1 MPQFFSFFKTK
12 STTLDSLVEKSTTL
26 INGIEPEL
34 LKYLRYYHIFLYFN
48 EVLISK
54 VTNGNRNNT
63 FMCIQELIKM
73 DYNQINQI
81 NRIEFDDKIT
91 EITIG
96 TNAIKIPQIPY
107 SPIIIETYGDDK
119 STTSIRNIHIHIYNL
134 LLDGIIKYRQQYSS
148 TLDITNKNN
157 LKTEITA
164 LIDEMKRLTIGK
176 EEDKKVLKVVDISS
190 ILKYF
195 VKALDMISA
204 DFIFNKINYEII
216 PTPQSASII
225 DTPISITI
233 ENIEEKLK
241 GFLKLEA
248 QYNGEIETYL
258 RVNKTP
264 ILFILNTYINNIQRM
279 DVPESQRK
287 VLGLLLKYEH
297 ILKEKTGGTGGN
309 SNTKPMKTTKKQI
322 LGKERCI
329 YKKTGDRKEYVKH
342 KGNLITVKDYRTLM
356 KKKASSTI

>member
-96 TNAIKIPQIPY
+96 TNAIKIPPIPS

-119 STTSIRNIHIHIYNL
+119 SSKSIRNIHIHIYNL
-134 LLDGIIKYRQQYSS
+134 LLDVIIKYRQQYSS

-157 LKTEITA
+157 LKTEIKA
-164 LIDEMKRLTIGK
+164 LIDEMPQT
-176 EEDKKVLKVVDISS
+176 E
-190 ILKYF
+190 IL
-195 VKALDMISA
+195 V
-204 DFIFNKINYEII
+204 
-216 PTPQSASII
+216 
-225 DTPISITI
+225 
-233 ENIEEKLK
+233 
-241 GFLKLEA
+241 
-248 QYNGEIETYL
+248 
-258 RVNKTP
+258 
-264 ILFILNTYINNIQRM
+264 
-279 DVPESQRK
+279 
-287 VLGLLLKYEH
+287 
-297 ILKEKTGGTGGN
+297 
-309 SNTKPMKTTKKQI
+309 
-322 LGKERCI
+322 
-329 YKKTGDRKEYVKH
+329 
-342 KGNLITVKDYRTLM
+342 
-356 KKKASSTI
+356 